1 MLTDALVLHAA
12 GLPPPCGSFET
23 QQKHLGAVQVGAPLE
38 TVHTRVRLH
47 SLAHSVHKNTA
58 WQVTN
63 AARRL
68 DAWANGQS
76 KVSSCKLTAVSET
89 MNTGYLK
96 DVVLTNGAVL
106 PCTDGAPGLN
116 CFSLSGVENGNS
128 EWHTRWSIQQCP
140 AMGSQV
146 TCIAAS
152 DDHVA
157 TANFSGGVHVHALSN
172 AQPCGQFSVPGSLAA
187 GAPPGTFSQNR
198 DEEHTVKRMRWI
210 HGSEQL
216 FCAGSSSAHAWSV
229 DVAASREK
237 TQLPQALAAGDKIG
251 TNKHGGLVCC
261 GNMLAQVMAPAQKT
275 ELEKDLPYM
284 RYELIGAADAK
295 GSVGATINGGGFGD
309 TPWGQPFLK
318 TAQGF
323 AKPALTI
330 WLIQETSLKV
340 AHVRR
345 FDDGGVLSVSVD
357 QQPLGPPRIAS
368 GHENGDVRVWSH
380 EAHPLLK
387 VRMAAG
393 GIQGPP
399 GVGAVGFLALQG
411 NALAALASNC
421 YGAVLRVWDLTKIE
435 VPS

>member
-1 MLTDALVLHAA
+1 
-12 GLPPPCGSFET
+12 
-23 QQKHLGAVQVGAPLE
+23 
-38 TVHTRVRLH
+38 
-47 SLAHSVHKNTA
+47 
-58 WQVTN
+58 
-63 AARRL
+63 
-68 DAWANGQS
+68 
-76 KVSSCKLTAVSET
+76 
-89 MNTGYLK
+89 
-96 DVVLTNGAVL
+96 
-106 PCTDGAPGLN
+106 
-116 CFSLSGVENGNS
+116 
-128 EWHTRWSIQQCP
+128 
-140 AMGSQV
+140 MGSKV

-187 GAPPGTFSQNR
+187 GAPLGMFSQNR
-198 DEEHTVKRMRWI
+198 DEEHTVKGMRWI
-210 HGSEQL
+210 RGSEQL
-216 FCAGSSSAHAWSV
+216 FCAGSSSAHLWSV

-330 WLIQETSLKV
+330 WLIQEWASRWRMFGASTTAVSYRCPSTSSL
-340 AHVRR
+340 
-345 FDDGGVLSVSVD
+345 L
-357 QQPLGPPRIAS
+357 
-368 GHENGDVRVWSH
+368 
-380 EAHPLLK
+380 AHPASPRGTRTAMCACGPTRLN
-387 VRMAAG
+387 RCSRSAWRQAASKAPRG
-393 GIQGPP
+393 
-399 GVGAVGFLALQG
+399 LALS
-411 NALAALASNC
+411 ASWRC
-421 YGAVLRVWDLTKIE
+421 RETR
-435 VPS
+435 